1 MENFT
6 RNIVGH
12 LKKNTNGAS
21 TASHLQ
27 KIIEKGLLRR
37 FCSVCDYDENIS

>member
-21 TASHLQ
+21 TAKPLAKNYRERSTT
-27 KIIEKGLLRR
+27 LL
-37 FCSVCDYDENIS
+37 